1 MNTITIISEKKR
13 LIALL
18 LVLFLGGLGV
28 HRMYVGKVASGIV
41 QLVLTITW
49 VGMLISA
56 PWVFVDFMLIAV
68 GSFKDKRGA
77 VVKEWE

>member
-41 QLVLTITW
+41 QLVLTLSI
-49 VGMLISA
+49 VGTIVSA
-56 PWVFVDFMLIAV
+56 PWVFVDFILIAV

-77 VVKEWE
+77 RITEWE